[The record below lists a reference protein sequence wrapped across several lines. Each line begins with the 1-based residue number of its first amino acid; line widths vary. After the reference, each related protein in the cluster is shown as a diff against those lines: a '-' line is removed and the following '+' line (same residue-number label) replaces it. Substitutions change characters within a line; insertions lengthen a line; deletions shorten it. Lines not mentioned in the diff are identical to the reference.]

1 MKGVVVLAVVVMTV
15 GGGCTTFSPEQG
27 GQPAA
32 TASDARLPSAP
43 GGALVDADRLVA
55 EGKYA
60 DAEVAYRRALQEHP
74 GSDWAPRAKYAVATL
89 LVSPDNPQRDYVRAL
104 AVFEEFIT
112 LYPQHE
118 RAAEAR
124 SWRQAIKQILEIKK
138 ENDRLNKNIEM
149 LKQLDMKQEQKRSG
163 K

>member
-1 MKGVVVLAVVVMTV
+1 VKG
-15 GGGCTTFSPEQG
+15 TTDAPTEASSP
-27 GQPAA
+27 
-32 TASDARLPSAP
+32 LVP
-43 GGALVDADRLVA
+43 GGAIADADKLLE

-60 DAEVAYRRALQEHP
+60 DAEAAYRKVQQEYP
-74 GSDWAPRAKYAVATL
+74 GTAWAPRAKYAIATL
-89 LVSPDNPQRDYVRAL
+89 KVSPDNPQRDYVGAL
-104 AVFEEFIT
+104 AEFEAFIN

-124 SWRQAIKQILEIKK
+124 SWRQTIKQILETKK
-138 ENDRLNKNIEM
+138 ENDRLNKSIEM